1 MLKIPKS
8 NNIQL
13 IDYALGIYDSKIGLW
28 IKAETLKMLMHFR
41 DLEAESI
48 LRRLKNYFLTVNA
61 RNRRIQQIFKS

>member
-13 IDYALGIYDSKIGLW
+13 IDYALGIYDSKIELW